1 MWTAQSHP
9 AASTQHMVFSE
20 SRISRDRRKQRIL
33 SSQEYD
39 QAISGAHAVG
49 QLPIYID
56 DTAPLALPELL
67 VKIRQAKMQYQIDC
81 VIVDYIQLVTSA
93 DKSGNRDERMGE
105 ISLPSSS
112 TPRMARSPSVAIR
125 AT

>member
-1 MWTAQSHP
+1 MTNC
-9 AASTQHMVFSE
+9 TTDYNLTDRMVFSE

-56 DTAPLALPELL
+56 KNNFKELDPD
-67 VKIRQAKMQYQIDC
+67 MF
-81 VIVDYIQLVTSA
+81 
-93 DKSGNRDERMGE
+93 
-105 ISLPSSS
+105 
-112 TPRMARSPSVAIR
+112 
-125 AT
+125 